1 VLQNIQRLPQ
11 GQRLLIFA
19 LIFGGGLFVLVAITV
34 LLIRGT
40 LTPSERSL
48 GTALSKDVVVSQ
60 FAALPDDDAYPAALA
75 VTSDGRVYT
84 GSYKTGKLWVITPKG
99 EVSPVAAKGEA
110 LHAITGLTVAPDG
123 SLYIVDQTD
132 ADPRTDGG
140 DVKRMTADGT
150 ITTFAKIADAKGF
163 VSPDD
168 VTLDSAGNVYVS
180 DRARAEVWRF
190 NPDGTGG
197 VAWWT
202 PPKLEG
208 LDHYAPTGLAYDASK
223 NTILITDSIN
233 DTLYRVPVDAADR
246 SELLYWH
253 KSRPNPPGF
262 DGLTV
267 TPSGVIYIAALGQR
281 GIARLDGENLTYIAG
296 LFRGP
301 SDVDYAAPDKLYVT
315 NWDQFS
321 LAVSA
326 SKPSLPFALDVIRFV
341 TGTATS
347 TPQ

>member
-1 VLQNIQRLPQ
+1 MLQSIQRLPR

-19 LIFGGGLFVLVAITV
+19 LIFGGGLFVLIAITV

-40 LTPSERSL
+40 LTPGDRSL
-48 GTALSKDVVVSQ
+48 GTALNKDVVVSQ

-75 VTSDGRVYT
+75 VTADGRVYT
-84 GSYKTGKLWVITPKG
+84 GSYKTGKLWVITPQGEVTAVATKG
-99 EVSPVAAKGEA
+99 ET
-110 LHAITGLTVAPDG
+110 LHAITGLTAAADG

-140 DVKRMTADGT
+140 NVKRMSPDGTVTAFATTADES
-150 ITTFAKIADAKGF
+150 GF
-163 VSPDD
+163 ISPDD
-168 VTLDSAGNVYVS
+168 VALDAAGNVYVS

-190 NPDGTGG
+190 NTDGSGG
-197 VAWWT
+197 IKWWT
-202 PPKLEG
+202 PPKLDG
-208 LDHYAPTGLAYDASK
+208 VDHYAPTGLAYDASK
-223 NTILITDSIN
+223 NAILITDSIN
-233 DTLYRVPVDAADR
+233 DTLYRVPVDAPDK

-253 KSRPNPPGF
+253 KGRATPPGF

-267 TPSGVIYIAALGQR
+267 TPSGVIYLAALGQR

-321 LAVSA
+321 LAVTA

-341 TGTATS
+341 SGSATAT
-347 TPQ
+347 P

>member
-1 VLQNIQRLPQ
+1 MLQNIQRLPR

-19 LIFGGGLFVLVAITV
+19 LIFGGGLFVIIAITV

-40 LTPSERSL
+40 LTPSDRSI
-48 GTALSKDVVVSQ
+48 GTALTKDITVSQ
-60 FAALPDDDAYPAALA
+60 FAALPDDDSYPAALA
-75 VTSDGRVYT
+75 VTADGRVYT
-84 GSYKTGKLWVITPKG
+84 GSYKTGKLWVITPDGK
-99 EVSPVAAKGEA
+99 VRVVTTTGEA
-110 LHAITGLTVAPDG
+110 LKAITGLSVAADG

-140 DVKRMTADGT
+140 SVKRMAVDGMVTAFANISDG
-150 ITTFAKIADAKGF
+150 KGF
-163 VSPDD
+163 ISPDD
-168 VTLDSAGNVYVS
+168 VTLDAAGHVYVS

-190 NPDGTGG
+190 NSDGSGG
-197 VAWWT
+197 NVWWI
-202 PPKLEG
+202 PPKLDAV
-208 LDHYAPTGLAYDASK
+208 DHYAPTGLAYDVSK
-223 NTILITDSIN
+223 NAVLITDGIN
-233 DTLYRVPVDAADR
+233 DTLYRVPVDAPDK

-253 KSRPNPPGF
+253 KGRANAPGF

-267 TPSGVIYIAALGQR
+267 TPQGVIYVAALGQR
-281 GIARLDGENLTYIAG
+281 GIARVEGDTLAYIAG

-321 LAVSA
+321 LAVTS

-341 TGTATS
+341 DGSVTAT
-347 TPQ
+347 P

>member
-1 VLQNIQRLPQ
+1 MLQRIQQLPR

-19 LIFGGGLFVLVAITV
+19 LIFGGGLFVLVALTV

-40 LTPSERSL
+40 LTPGVRSM
-48 GTALSKDVVVSQ
+48 GQSLSADITVNQ
-60 FAALPDDDAYPAALA
+60 FAVLPDDDAYPAALA
-75 VTSDGRVYT
+75 VAADGRVYT

-99 EVSPVAAKGEA
+99 EVSPVATKGEA
-110 LHAITGLTVAPDG
+110 LKAITGLAIAPDG
-123 SLYIVDQTD
+123 TLYIVDQTD

-140 DVKRMTADGT
+140 NVKRMTADGT
-150 ITTFAKIADAKGF
+150 VSIFAKITDAKGF
-163 VSPDD
+163 ISPDD
-168 VTLDSAGNVYVS
+168 VTLDAAGNVYVS

-190 NPDGTGG
+190 NKDGISGL
-197 VAWWT
+197 AWWT
-202 PPKLEG
+202 PPKLDG
-208 LDHYAPTGLAYDASK
+208 VSQYAPTGLAYDASR
-223 NTILITDSIN
+223 NAIVITDSTN
-233 DTLYRVPVDAADR
+233 DTVYRVPVDAPDK

-253 KSRPNPPGF
+253 KGRANPPGF

-267 TPSGVIYIAALGQR
+267 TPQGVIYLAALGQR
-281 GIARLDGENLTYIAG
+281 GIARLDGETLTYIAG

-326 SKPSLPFALDVIRFV
+326 SKPSLPFALDVIHFV
-341 TGTATS
+341 DLTV
-347 TPQ
+347 TPTP

>member
-1 VLQNIQRLPQ
+1 MLQSIQRLPR

-40 LTPSERSL
+40 LTPSDRSL

-75 VTSDGRVYT
+75 VAADGRVYT
-84 GSYKTGKLWVITPKG
+84 GSYKTGKLWVITPAG
-99 EVSPVAAKGEA
+99 EVSPLATKGES
-110 LHAITGLTVAPDG
+110 LHAITGLTVATGG

-140 DVKRMTADGT
+140 NIKRMAADGT
-150 ITTFAKIADAKGF
+150 ITAFANIADDKGF
-163 VSPDD
+163 ISPDD

-190 NPDGTGG
+190 NNDGSGG
-197 VAWWT
+197 VKWWT
-202 PPKLEG
+202 PPKLENV
-208 LDHYAPTGLAYDASK
+208 DHYAPTGLAYDASK
-223 NTILITDSIN
+223 NAILITDSIN
-233 DTLYRVPVDAADR
+233 DTLYRVPVDTPDR

-253 KSRPNPPGF
+253 KGRTNPPGF

-267 TPSGVIYIAALGQR
+267 TPSGVIYLAALGQR

-321 LAVSA
+321 LAVTA

-341 TGTATS
+341 DVSATV
-347 TPQ
+347 TP

>member
-1 VLQNIQRLPQ
+1 MLQNIQRLPR

-19 LIFGGGLFVLVAITV
+19 LIFGGGLFVLVAVTV

-40 LTPSERSL
+40 LTPSVRSV
-48 GTALSKDVVVSQ
+48 GTALSSDIRVSQ

-75 VTSDGRVYT
+75 VTADGRVYT
-84 GSYKTGKLWVITPKG
+84 GSYKTGKLWLITPQG
-99 EVSPVAAKGEA
+99 DVSAVATKGEA
-110 LHAITGLTVAPDG
+110 LKSVTGLAAAPDG
-123 SLYIVDQTD
+123 TLFIVDQTD
-132 ADPRTDGG
+132 ADPQTDGG
-140 DVKRMTADGT
+140 NVKRMAADGT
-150 ITTFAKIADAKGF
+150 VSIFATIADAKGF

-168 VTLDSAGNVYVS
+168 VTLDAAGNVYVS

-190 NPDGTGG
+190 NKDGSGG
-197 VAWWT
+197 VAWWV
-202 PPKLEG
+202 PPKLDK

-223 NTILITDSIN
+223 NAILITDSIN
-233 DTLYRVPVDAADR
+233 DTLYRVPVDAPDK
-246 SELLYWH
+246 SELIYWH
-253 KSRPNPPGF
+253 NGRANPPGF

-267 TPSGVIYIAALGQR
+267 TPQGVIYVAALGQR
-281 GIARLDGENLTYIAG
+281 GIARVDGENLTYIAG

-321 LAVSA
+321 LAVTV

-341 TGTATS
+341 AGVS
-347 TPQ
+347 TPTP

>member
-1 VLQNIQRLPQ
+1 MLQNIQRLPR
-11 GQRLLIFA
+11 GQRLLIFT
-19 LIFGGGLFVLVAITV
+19 LIFGGGLFVLAAITI
-34 LLIRGT
+34 LLLRGT

-48 GTALSKDVVVSQ
+48 GTALSSDVVVSQ

-75 VTSDGRVYT
+75 VAADGRVYT
-84 GSYKTGKLWVITPKG
+84 GSYKTGKLWVITPQGQVSAVPTKG
-99 EVSPVAAKGEA
+99 ES
-110 LHAITGLTVAPDG
+110 LNAITGLAAALDG
-123 SLYIVDQTD
+123 TLYIVDQSD
-132 ADPRTDGG
+132 NDPGTNGG
-140 DVKRMTADGT
+140 SVKRMAADGT
-150 ITTFAKIADAKGF
+150 VTAFANTADETGF

-168 VTLDSAGNVYVS
+168 VTLDAAGNVYVS
-180 DRARAEVWRF
+180 DRSRAQVWRF
-190 NPDGTGG
+190 NKDGSGG

-208 LDHYAPTGLAYDASK
+208 VDHYAPTGLAYDTTK
-223 NTILITDSIN
+223 NAILITDGIN
-233 DTLYRVPVDAADR
+233 DTLYSVPVDAPDK

-253 KSRPNPPGF
+253 KGRANPPGF

-267 TPSGVIYIAALGQR
+267 TPQGVIYLAALGQR

-321 LAVSA
+321 LAVTN

-341 TGTATS
+341 STSATAT
-347 TPQ
+347 PQ

>member
-1 VLQNIQRLPQ
+1 MLQNIQRLPQ
-11 GQRLLIFA
+11 GQRILIFA
-19 LIFGGGLFVLVAITV
+19 LIFGGGLFVLVAITL

-48 GTALSKDVVVSQ
+48 GTALNTDVVVSQ

-75 VTSDGRVYT
+75 VAPDGSVYT
-84 GSYKTGKLWVITPKG
+84 GSYKTGKLWQITPNG
-99 EVSPVAAKGEA
+99 EVTAVVTKGEA
-110 LHAITGLTVAPDG
+110 LHAITGLTVSADG

-140 DVKRMTADGT
+140 DVKKMSPDGT
-150 ITTFAKIADAKGF
+150 VTTFAKIADEKGF

-168 VTLDSAGNVYVS
+168 VTLDVAGNVYVS

-190 NPDGTGG
+190 NPDGSGG

-208 LDHYAPTGLAYDASK
+208 VDHYAPTGLAYDATRNS
-223 NTILITDSIN
+223 ILITDSII

-253 KSRPNPPGF
+253 KGRANPPGF

-267 TPSGVIYIAALGQR
+267 TPSGVIYVAALGQR
-281 GIARLDGENLTYIAG
+281 GIARLEGENLSYIAG

-321 LAVSA
+321 LAVAA
-326 SKPSLPFALDVIRFV
+326 SKPSLPFAIDVIRFV
-341 TGTATS
+341 NGSATAT
-347 TPQ
+347 P

>member
-1 VLQNIQRLPQ
+1 MLQNIQRLPR

-40 LTPSERSL
+40 LTPSDRSL

-75 VTSDGRVYT
+75 VAPDGRVYT

-99 EVSPVAAKGEA
+99 EVSAVTTKGEA
-110 LHAITGLTVAPDG
+110 LHAITGLTASTDG

-140 DVKRMTADGT
+140 NVKRLSPDGT
-150 ITTFAKIADAKGF
+150 ITAFATTADETGF
-163 VSPDD
+163 ISPDD
-168 VTLDSAGNVYVS
+168 VALDAAGNVYVS
-180 DRARAEVWRF
+180 DRARAQVWRF
-190 NPDGTGG
+190 NNEGISGIK
-197 VAWWT
+197 WWT
-202 PPKLEG
+202 PPKLDG
-208 LDHYAPTGLAYDASK
+208 VDHYAPTGLAYDASK
-223 NTILITDSIN
+223 NAILITDSIN
-233 DTLYRVPVDAADR
+233 DTLYSVPVDAADK

-253 KSRPNPPGF
+253 KGRTNPPGF

-267 TPSGVIYIAALGQR
+267 TPSAVIYLAALGQR

-321 LAVSA
+321 LAVTA

-341 TGTATS
+341 AGTATS

>member
-1 VLQNIQRLPQ
+1 MLEKIQRLPQ
-11 GQRLLIFA
+11 TQRLLIFA
-19 LIFGGGLFVLVAITV
+19 LIFGGGLFVIVAITV

-40 LTPSERSL
+40 LTPGARSL
-48 GTALSKDVVVSQ
+48 GQALSKDVTVTQ
-60 FAALPDDDAYPAALA
+60 FAALPDEDAYPAALA
-75 VTSDGRVYT
+75 VAPDGRVYT
-84 GSYKTGKLWVITPKG
+84 GSYKTGKLWLITPQG
-99 EVSPVAAKGEA
+99 EVTQVTTKGEA
-110 LHAITGLTVAPDG
+110 LHAITGLTAAPDG
-123 SLYIVDQTD
+123 SLYIVDQSD

-140 DVKRMTADGT
+140 DIKRMTPDGT
-150 ITTFAKIADAKGF
+150 VSVFAKIPDAKGF

-168 VTLDSAGNVYVS
+168 VTLDASGNVYVT
-180 DRARAEVWRF
+180 DRARAEIWRF
-190 NPDGTGG
+190 NSDGTGG

-202 PPKLEG
+202 PPKLENV
-208 LDHYAPTGLAYDASK
+208 DHYAPTGLAFDASK
-223 NTILITDSIN
+223 NTILLTDSIN
-233 DTLYRVPVDAADR
+233 DTLYRVPVDAPNK

-253 KSRPNPPGF
+253 KGRSNPPGF

-267 TPSGVIYIAALGQR
+267 TPQGVIYVAALGQR

-321 LAVSA
+321 LAVTS

-341 TGTATS
+341 DASATT
-347 TPQ
+347 TP